1 MHNASV
7 LSQETLGHALRWE
20 QNNITVGQCVMV
32 EENLDE
38 EEARLKHPH
47 NFDSLAADQDWLA
60 ICQLCGLVGGVDD
73 RVKEVNGMVFR
84 VSCGT
89 YTYKVS

>member
-1 MHNASV
+1 V

-20 QNNITVGQCVMV
+20 QNSITIGQCVMV

-38 EEARLKHPH
+38 QEARAKHPH
-47 NFDSLAADQDWLA
+47 NFDSLALDQDWLA

-89 YTYKVS
+89 NTYKVS

>member
-1 MHNASV
+1 
-7 LSQETLGHALRWE
+7 
-20 QNNITVGQCVMV
+20 MV

-38 EEARLKHPH
+38 QEARAKHPH
-47 NFDSLAADQDWLA
+47 NFDSLALDQDWLA

-89 YTYKVS
+89 NTYKVS